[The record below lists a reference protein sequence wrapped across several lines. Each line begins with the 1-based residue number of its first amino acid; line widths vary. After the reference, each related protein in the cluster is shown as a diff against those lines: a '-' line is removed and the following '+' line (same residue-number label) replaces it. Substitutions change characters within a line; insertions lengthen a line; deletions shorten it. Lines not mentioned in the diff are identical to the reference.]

1 MKIRFLTIM
10 VALTSMFAV
19 QYAVAKSSSTV
30 EVAKKKHHKK
40 HMKQAEQAFSYS
52 DGRLGV

>member
-10 VALTSMFAV
+10 VALSSMFAV

-40 HMKQAEQAFSYS
+40 HVKQAEAAFNNS
-52 DGRLGV
+52 DVRLGV